1 MGVNSDQTNRKCADY
16 KVRYLCEKLAVTSKE
31 PELPEETY
39 MTSSL
44 ETQTQA
50 AVAARTEFSR
60 SLSEKS
66 QNQKENPESKNP
78 LMSSI
83 ITINNLCREEG
94 LCCIDADFHN

>member
-1 MGVNSDQTNRKCADY
+1 M
-16 KVRYLCEKLAVTSKE
+16 AVTSKE

-39 MTSSL
+39 MSMTSLL

-50 AVAARTEFSR
+50 PVAARTEFSR

-66 QNQKENPESKNP
+66 QNQKEEPESKNSF
-78 LMSSI
+78 MSSI